1 MRVCEVVRAH
11 QGVGWYK
18 RSWRGCG
25 HQVTYEL
32 DPGNHK
38 VLTLLLILEM
48 DILPSIPIVG
58 TVFKDLEPSGE

>member
-18 RSWRGCG
+18 RSWRGRD
-25 HQVTYEL
+25 HQLTYEL
-32 DPGNHK
+32 DPGNQK

-48 DILPSIPIVG
+48 DILPSIPTEG